1 MASSTCSFRLAL
13 SGVNTCV
20 TFYCRRLVIACQRAF
35 SEGWRNFSSS
45 PRVLLKTCV
54 RRHTGMYPSIIV
66 ESAWSMSREGG
77 TGVGGNTLGISWWS
91 EILLV
96 VRFYKLHLHGMGSV
110 FCERERQREQCPSP
124 FSILLFPHSYVT
136 YPFDSWLGLGYYAVL
151 HGSEL
156 CEPRTLVL

>member
-66 ESAWSMSREGG
+66 ESARRMSSEGG

-96 VRFYKLHLHGMGSV
+96 VRFYKLHLYGMGSV
-110 FCERERQREQCPSP
+110 FCERERDRESSVHPLSPSYFFPTPTSPTPSTAGSGWVIMQCYT
-124 FSILLFPHSYVT
+124 ILNCVN
-136 YPFDSWLGLGYYAVL
+136 LG
-151 HGSEL
+151 H
-156 CEPRTLVL
+156 